1 MRHVEYGQETN
12 SPVGILYYK
21 KEEREIRRLKIL
33 FLRNRIETNNS
44 EYTVFEEKSMKLDG
58 KLVQL
63 YEIYYHNL
71 WYVALG
77 YLKDAQLAEDMVQET
92 FIKVAEKPGSV
103 QEVDSKM
110 TRYFLITILR
120 NKCIDYIRKT
130 KRSPETS
137 LEDWEVCS
145 DYGDIPLTHVLRKE
159 SMSELNQIID
169 SLDAAYRDPLKYRY
183 IEGLSNQEIAQRTH
197 MSTNL
202 VAVRINRAK
211 KMLRSRIDRA
221 NFYMG

>member
-1 MRHVEYGQETN
+1 MWSTVRKTD
-12 SPVGILYYK
+12 SLVGILYYK

-110 TRYFLITILR
+110 TKYFLITILR

-137 LEDWEVCS
+137 LEDWEACS

-169 SLDAAYRDPLKYRY
+169 SLDEAYRDPLKYRY

-221 NFYMG
+221 NFYME

>member
-1 MRHVEYGQETN
+1 MWSTVRKTD
-12 SPVGILYYK
+12 SLVGILYYK

-44 EYTVFEEKSMKLDG
+44 EYTVFEEKNMKLDG

-110 TRYFLITILR
+110 TKYFLITILR

-137 LEDWEVCS
+137 LEDWEACS
-145 DYGDIPLTHVLRKE
+145 DYGDIPLAHVLRKE

-169 SLDAAYRDPLKYRY
+169 SLDEAYRDPLKYRY

-221 NFYMG
+221 NFYME

>member
-1 MRHVEYGQETN
+1 MWSTVRKTD
-12 SPVGILYYK
+12 SLVGILYYK

-110 TRYFLITILR
+110 TKYFLITILR

-137 LEDWEVCS
+137 LEDWEACS

-169 SLDAAYRDPLKYRY
+169 SLDEAYRDPLKYRY

>member
-1 MRHVEYGQETN
+1 MWSTVRKTD
-12 SPVGILYYK
+12 SLVGILYYN
-21 KEEREIRRLKIL
+21 EEREIRRLKIL

-110 TRYFLITILR
+110 TKYFLITILR

-137 LEDWEVCS
+137 LEDWEACS

-159 SMSELNQIID
+159 SMLELNQIID
-169 SLDAAYRDPLKYRY
+169 SLDEAYRDPLKYRY
-183 IEGLSNQEIAQRTH
+183 IEGMSNQEIAERTH

>member
-1 MRHVEYGQETN
+1 MWSTVRKTD
-12 SPVGILYYK
+12 SLVGILYYK

-44 EYTVFEEKSMKLDG
+44 EYTVFEEKNMKLDG

-92 FIKVAEKPGSV
+92 FIKVAENPGSV

-110 TRYFLITILR
+110 TKYFLITILR

-137 LEDWEVCS
+137 LEDWEACS

-169 SLDAAYRDPLKYRY
+169 SLDEAYRDPLKYRY

-221 NFYMG
+221 NFYME

>member
-1 MRHVEYGQETN
+1 MWSTVRKTN
-12 SPVGILYYK
+12 SLVGILYYK

-110 TRYFLITILR
+110 TKYFLITILR

-137 LEDWEVCS
+137 LEDWEACS

-169 SLDAAYRDPLKYRY
+169 SLDEAYRDPLKYRY

>member
-1 MRHVEYGQETN
+1 MWSTVRKTD
-12 SPVGILYYK
+12 SLVGILYYK

-44 EYTVFEEKSMKLDG
+44 EYTVFEEKNMKLDG

-110 TRYFLITILR
+110 TKYFLITILR

-137 LEDWEVCS
+137 LEDWEACS
-145 DYGDIPLTHVLRKE
+145 DYGDIPLAHVLRKE

-169 SLDAAYRDPLKYRY
+169 SLDEAYRDPLKYRY

>member
-1 MRHVEYGQETN
+1 M
-12 SPVGILYYK
+12 
-21 KEEREIRRLKIL
+21 
-33 FLRNRIETNNS
+33 
-44 EYTVFEEKSMKLDG
+44 
-58 KLVQL
+58 
-63 YEIYYHNL
+63 
-71 WYVALG
+71 ALG

-110 TRYFLITILR
+110 TKYCLITSLR
-120 NKCIDYIRKT
+120 NKWIDYIRKT

-137 LEDWEVCS
+137 LEDWEACS

-169 SLDAAYRDPLKYRY
+169 SLDEAYRDPLKYRY
-183 IEGLSNQEIAQRTH
+183 IEGLSNQDIAQRTH
-197 MSTNL
+197 MATNL

-221 NFYMG
+221 NFYME

>member
-1 MRHVEYGQETN
+1 M
-12 SPVGILYYK
+12 
-21 KEEREIRRLKIL
+21 
-33 FLRNRIETNNS
+33 
-44 EYTVFEEKSMKLDG
+44 KSDG

-110 TRYFLITILR
+110 TKYFLITILR

-137 LEDWEVCS
+137 LEDWEACS
-145 DYGDIPLTHVLRKE
+145 DYGDIPLTQVLRKE
-159 SMSELNQIID
+159 SMLELNQIID
-169 SLDAAYRDPLKYRY
+169 SLDEAYRDPLKYRY
-183 IEGLSNQEIAQRTH
+183 IEGLSNQEIAERTH

-211 KMLRSRIDRA
+211 KMLRRRIDRA

>member
-1 MRHVEYGQETN
+1 MWRTVRKTD
-12 SPVGILYYK
+12 SLVGILYYK

-44 EYTVFEEKSMKLDG
+44 EYTVFEEKNMKLDG

-110 TRYFLITILR
+110 TKYFLITILR

-137 LEDWEVCS
+137 LEDWEACS

-169 SLDAAYRDPLKYRY
+169 SLDEAYRDPLKYRY

-221 NFYMG
+221 NFYME

>member
-1 MRHVEYGQETN
+1 MWSTVRKTD
-12 SPVGILYYK
+12 SLVGILYYK

-44 EYTVFEEKSMKLDG
+44 EYTVFEEKNMKLDG

-110 TRYFLITILR
+110 TKYFLITILR

-137 LEDWEVCS
+137 LEDWEACS

-169 SLDAAYRDPLKYRY
+169 SLDEAYRDPLKYRY

-221 NFYMG
+221 NFYME

>member
-1 MRHVEYGQETN
+1 MWSTVRKTD
-12 SPVGILYYK
+12 SLVGMLYYK

-44 EYTVFEEKSMKLDG
+44 EYTVFEEKNMKLDG

-110 TRYFLITILR
+110 TKYFLITILR

-137 LEDWEVCS
+137 LEDWEACS

-169 SLDAAYRDPLKYRY
+169 SLDEAYRDPLKYRY

-221 NFYMG
+221 NFYME

>member
-1 MRHVEYGQETN
+1 MWSTVRKTD
-12 SPVGILYYK
+12 SLVGILYYIK
-21 KEEREIRRLKIL
+21 AEREIRRLKIL

-110 TRYFLITILR
+110 TKYFLITILR

-137 LEDWEVCS
+137 LEDWEACS

-169 SLDAAYRDPLKYRY
+169 SLDEAYRDPLKYRY